1 MVRQSYGVAA
11 DAAVQV
17 EDTLRSE
24 SLVFQVS
31 EKGVYFP
38 RSLRKTLLE
47 MAHKQLWIF
56 LEKLFRPVCHKISPE
71 LIKELISL
79 PL

>member
-17 EDTLRSE
+17 EDSLWLE
-24 SLVFQVS
+24 SLVFQIS

-38 RSLRKTLLE
+38 WSLLEALLE
-47 MAHKQLWIF
+47 MAHKQLRVF
-56 LEKLFRPVCHKISPE
+56 LKKLFRPVCHKISPE